1 MSLIGAEGTSGSRS
15 TLRAVWI
22 RAAGCSSH
30 CVIGRIMFRDSLSLL
45 HLHVFCLS
53 GSQRFSILKT
63 KRGQR
68 AVGFAPPFAALLL
81 QRRRSFIFFYFFT
94 HPPPSGDLGGRSE
107 FIHCPRLCRSR
118 ASITED
124 EGSCF
129 LSEICFI
136 KHVLKKE
143 KATISTPQ
151 TCKSGRES
159 FYGPV
164 SLLRPHF
171 QTFIFRLGLSGA
183 SQDELFV
190 KTKKI

>member
-81 QRRRSFIFFYFFT
+81 QRRRSFIFFIFSPIL
-94 HPPPSGDLGGRSE
+94 PPAGTSEGGQSSSTVPDCAAAALPLRKMRDLAFSPRS
-107 FIHCPRLCRSR
+107 
-118 ASITED
+118 
-124 EGSCF
+124 
-129 LSEICFI
+129 
-136 KHVLKKE
+136 
-143 KATISTPQ
+143 
-151 TCKSGRES
+151 
-159 FYGPV
+159 V
-164 SLLRPHF
+164 SLNMF
-171 QTFIFRLGLSGA
+171 
-183 SQDELFV
+183 
-190 KTKKI
+190 